1 MPSTEDKVRALY
13 DFWFFIEM
21 CKFKGGVR
29 NFDPVHHE
37 LALFLSSPQLPEDK
51 LKFPR
56 EHYLK
61 RFIMMHRGG
70 FKSTMVVLYVL
81 WRIYRNPN
89 IRVLYNGCSKD
100 LTQSFLKEISQ
111 YFLDG
116 RLQKEVWNSRPHIPG
131 VLVPKIAAEDRRGRM
146 YDKDEVAQIVA
157 LKVEWN
163 MQRIQVIRT
172 EILKEPT
179 IDTTSVK
186 VSDTGQHVD
195 LVINDDLVTFDNS
208 DRPDKARKIFTKA
221 ADTVN
226 VLDPPRESH
235 ICDGFSEV
243 LGREVITTGT
253 PYYKWDYNVSLREN
267 HEKLGYI
274 YFERSIY
281 VDGKK
286 GSGYTCPSR
295 FNDKVCEEMKAE
307 IVQARGLKAWLAQM
321 ELKIIDDE
329 NAVLRSDK
337 VTRIPASA
345 VKLAGNSLVDVK
357 IEGETYEVRIQGALD
372 PASSESASANH
383 SALVIGGY
391 LPDGDFVIIGG
402 FKKKLT
408 AFKLVKEC
416 YKWWNNF
423 NVGKATIETP
433 PSTGNT
439 YVELFNR
446 FRPDRARTIIH
457 GVKPVI
463 NKNARM
469 EATLEPFLGE
479 ASLNRI
485 YCVDTIYDELTEEVD
500 SLDLTNEIND
510 DDLLDALEQLI
521 SATPVRYQKRK
532 PKNYMED
539 YAGINKHF
547 GGFYS

>member
-1 MPSTEDKVRALY
+1 
-13 DFWFFIEM
+13 
-21 CKFKGGVR
+21 
-29 NFDPVHHE
+29 
-37 LALFLSSPQLPEDK
+37 
-51 LKFPR
+51 
-56 EHYLK
+56 
-61 RFIMMHRGG
+61 
-70 FKSTMVVLYVL
+70 
-81 WRIYRNPN
+81 
-89 IRVLYNGCSKD
+89 
-100 LTQSFLKEISQ
+100 
-111 YFLDG
+111 
-116 RLQKEVWNSRPHIPG
+116 
-131 VLVPKIAAEDRRGRM
+131 VLVPKVAAEDRRGRM

-163 MQRIQVIRT
+163 NQRIQVIRN

-208 DRPDKARKIFTKA
+208 DRPDKAKRIFTKA

-226 VLDPPRESH
+226 VLDPPRESF
-235 ICDGFSEV
+235 ICDGFSEM

-253 PYYKWDYNVSLREN
+253 PYYKWDYNVALREN

-281 VDGKK
+281 VNGRRSD
-286 GSGYTCPSR
+286 GYTCPSR
-295 FNDKVCEEMKAE
+295 FNDQVCEEMKAE
-307 IVQARGLKAWLAQM
+307 IVQARGMKAWLAQM

-329 NAVLRSDK
+329 NAVLKSDK
-337 VTRIPASA
+337 ITKIPASA
-345 VKLAGNSLVDVK
+345 VKLVATSVVEVK
-357 IEGETYEVRIQGALD
+357 IEGELYEVRIQAALD
-372 PASSESASANH
+372 PASSESATANH
-383 SALVIGGY
+383 SGMVIGGY
-391 LPDGDFVIIGG
+391 LPDGDFIIVGG

-408 AFKLVKEC
+408 AFKLVQEC

-439 YVELFNR
+439 YVELFHR
-446 FRPDRARTIIH
+446 FRPDRSRTIVQ

-463 NKNARM
+463 NKNARI

-485 YCVDTIYDELTEEVD
+485 YCVDTVYDDLATEID
-500 SLDLTNEIND
+500 GLDLTNEVND
-510 DDLLDALEQLI
+510 DDLVDALEQLV
-521 SATPVRYQKRK
+521 SATPSRHKKRK
-532 PKNYMED
+532 PKSYMNE
-539 YAGINKHF
+539 YSEINRQY
-547 GGFYS
+547 GGFY